1 MNARSVEQL
10 STQLSQKSIQLD
22 RLSDQL
28 SRATVDLEKFTKENS
43 VLRKE
48 LTAKTTQVSK
58 LSDQVDKLTKDLKQR
73 DHAVSSLQD
82 QVNRKETKGSTGSGP
97 SDRSLVS
104 PISRRTSTSSLS
116 SPGSG
121 GLGLGVGLPPDAV
134 SNPNVVA
141 LMKQVEDLKREVESV
156 TMQRG
161 TGVGAPVRSPLGGVG
176 AGRPNAVD
184 VSRINK
190 LNDEIATW
198 KDRAESL
205 MAEVQTSKRKLAA
218 MESEASNARGLAD
231 SMSQAKTKAEAQYRA
246 AREEIMQLRAV
257 AEQNSTQLRSDLKH
271 SEAVAARHASDAD
284 TVSTHA
290 ENLQKRVSA
299 LAVERNAMER
309 AKNDAM
315 ELANQ
320 AKEAARGAILEKD
333 ALAKKLDE
341 KVVALARLQAQF
353 ASMESSRRTSDAQF
367 EALCAKLNA
376 AHSAAK
382 MNEANAAVMAGQAS
396 SAESDVV
403 QMTARLRATQE
414 RCDAAELSIEAL
426 RAQLDG
432 AQEALKLK
440 IDEHAEV
447 VAALDEATEK
457 ISAMTVG
464 GDETS
469 ARKNAA
475 LSANAV
481 LEEKVVRLAGE
492 LERKEAA
499 IHDMA
504 KDMEVMERDLHEAR
518 DKLQAQDLILQNSD
532 TALKTMKSKAQA
544 ADDGHS
550 SNAEN
555 LANEL
560 DAAQTRAA
568 EATQALREAQLLQV
582 NATEA
587 VKRTE
592 EALQSKIRELNE
604 TQEHLNAETERADAL
619 SELLE
624 TREEDLK
631 GIRQELAEAKVL
643 AMQAGDLSEEGAGM
657 SSKLDVVHGQLAS
670 AMDEIGDLRADLNA
684 KQQEL
689 DATLAKRKDSE
700 RKIESLEVA
709 LADRSAQIEDLRSS
723 LEESDDRLSSLEERA
738 IQAEMRA
745 GDAKSTA
752 RDFEILAEDAKRE
765 LERVQTQLEAM
776 RDAENDVDLADAAC
790 LDESSSERTETLV
803 RKLKEDL
810 AHVERLL
817 EESEAKCKS
826 LEDDVRVE
834 KRRSMAAAMKA
845 GVVMDVAAPA
855 GVDVINGVGDRVQSD
870 EDIVGDEE
878 AVEPVDAPEIVDVPE
893 TVETEEGPAG
903 DELPVE
909 SCDEVDPV
917 KELVNNIFSKF
928 DS

>member
-1 MNARSVEQL
+1 MNARSVDQL

-22 RLSDQL
+22 RLGDQL
-28 SRATVDLEKFTKENS
+28 SRATVDVKKLTKENAG
-43 VLRKE
+43 LRKE
-48 LTAKTTQVSK
+48 LTAKTTQVSR
-58 LSDQVDKLTKDLKQR
+58 LSDQVDKLTKDLKQK
-73 DHAVSSLQD
+73 DYAVSSLQD
-82 QVNRKETKGSTGSGP
+82 QVNRKETKGSSGSGP
-97 SDRSLVS
+97 SERSLAS

-121 GLGLGVGLPPDAV
+121 GLGVGAGMPPDAV
-134 SNPNVVA
+134 SNPNVAA

-156 TMQRG
+156 STLRG
-161 TGVGAPVRSPLGGVG
+161 AGGAARSPLGGVG

-190 LNDEIATW
+190 LNDEISTW

-218 MESEASNARGLAD
+218 SESEASNARGLAD
-231 SMSQAKTKAEAQYRA
+231 SMSQAKIKAEAQYRA

-299 LAVERNAMER
+299 LAIERDAMER

-341 KVVALARLQAQF
+341 KVVALARLQAQY
-353 ASMESSRRTSDAQF
+353 ASMESSRRTADAQF

-376 AHSAAK
+376 AHSVAK
-382 MNEANAAVMAGQAS
+382 MNEANAVAMEGQAS
-396 SAESDVV
+396 HAESDVT

-432 AQEALKLK
+432 AHEAMRVKS
-440 IDEHAEV
+440 DELAEMV
-447 VAALDEATEK
+447 VALDEATERM
-457 ISAMTVG
+457 SAMTVG
-464 GDETS
+464 GVETS
-469 ARKNAA
+469 AKKNAA

-481 LEEKVVRLAGE
+481 LEDKVAGLARE

-499 IHDMA
+499 IRDMSREMETMSHDLGEA
-504 KDMEVMERDLHEAR
+504 KD
-518 DKLQAQDLILQNSD
+518 KLAAQDLVLQNSD
-532 TALKTMKSKAQA
+532 AALKTIKASARA
-544 ADDGHS
+544 ADDGHA
-550 SNAEN
+550 SNTED
-555 LANEL
+555 LVSEL
-560 DAAQTRAA
+560 DAARDRAA

-582 NATEA
+582 NATESA
-587 VKRTE
+587 KRAE
-592 EALQSKIRELNE
+592 DALQSKTRELDE
-604 TQEHLNAETERADAL
+604 TREHLNAESERADAF

-624 TREEDLK
+624 SREEELK
-631 GIRQELAEAKVL
+631 GVRQELAEAKML
-643 AMQAGDLSEEGAGM
+643 ALQAGDLSEEGAGM
-657 SSKLDVVHGQLAS
+657 SGRLDVVHGQLAS

-689 DATLAKRKDSE
+689 DASVAKRKDSD
-700 RKIESLEVA
+700 RKIESLEMA

-723 LEESDDRLSSLEERA
+723 LEESDERLSSLEERA
-738 IQAEMRA
+738 IQAEMHA
-745 GDAKSTA
+745 GDAKSAA
-752 RDFEILAEDAKRE
+752 RDFEIMAEDAKRE
-765 LERVQTQLEAM
+765 LERVQEKLQADHEATD
-776 RDAENDVDLADAAC
+776 DAGVAYAAG
-790 LDESSSERTETLV
+790 LDESSTERTETLV

-817 EESEAKCKS
+817 EESEAKCKA
-826 LEDDVRVE
+826 LEDDIRVE

-845 GVVMDVAAPA
+845 GMAMGAPVADDIGGVVDQS
-855 GVDVINGVGDRVQSD
+855 GQSD
-870 EDIVGDEE
+870 ASEPVEE
-878 AVEPVDAPEIVDVPE
+878 PEPVVEPE
-893 TVETEEGPAG
+893 
-903 DELPVE
+903 PVE
-909 SCDEVDPV
+909 EPPKSAEDREDADPV
-917 KELVNNIFSKF
+917 KALVNNIFSKF
-928 DS
+928 ES